1 MSPIFLLSL
10 ILQVGCCVH
19 VVRSGRPL
27 YWVLIL
33 LMFSYLAVLV
43 YVIVAVVPDMRMRRS
58 GDRVLRKVR
67 AHLDPGRDARAAS
80 LQAEVADT
88 PENRRRLAIECL
100 RTGDFAGAEQ
110 AYRRALRGIYAHD
123 PDMLL
128 GLARAQLGLDQP
140 ADALAT
146 LTTLAEANPG
156 YRSYD
161 ADLLH
166 ANLLDI
172 LGRTEEALRRFEAV
186 APNYPGEEARV
197 RLGQLLRQ
205 AGHTD
210 RAAEQFRDSI
220 ARAQAAPAYYQ
231 REQKAW
237 LEIARR
243 ELATLTA

>member
-1 MSPIFLLSL
+1 MSPILLLSVV
-10 ILQVGCCVH
+10 LQVCCCVH

-27 YWVLIL
+27 YWVLLL

-43 YVIVAVVPDMRMRRS
+43 YVIVAVVPDLRARRS

-80 LQAEVADT
+80 EQLEVVDT
-88 PENRRRLAIECL
+88 PENRRRLATECL
-100 RTGDFAGAEQ
+100 RIGDFAGAEQ
-110 AYRRALRGIYAHD
+110 ACRRALKGIYADD

-128 GLARAQLGLDQP
+128 GLAQAQHGLGQP
-140 ADALAT
+140 AEALET
-146 LTTLAEANPG
+146 LSRLALANPG

-166 ANLLDI
+166 AGLLAAT
-172 LGRTEEALRRFEAV
+172 GRLEEALRRFETV
-186 APNYPGEEARV
+186 APTYPGEEARV
-197 RLGQLLRQ
+197 RFGLLLLQ
-205 AGHTD
+205 AGHMG

-220 ARAQAAPAYYQ
+220 RRTQAAPTYYQ
-231 REQKAW
+231 RGQKPW

-243 ELATLTA
+243 ELAALNE